1 MNTAAAP
8 VNIAHR
14 RFEALDALRGVCA
27 LLVVMFHMPVASPW
41 RDWGVVQPGG

>member
-27 LLVVMFHMPVASPW
+27 ILVVMFWNFLANRYWTYSDIAV
-41 RDWGVVQPGG
+41 